1 MAQNEPS
8 HQDLH
13 YIPSCFDTWLRSL
26 FGTMGLTRFK
36 DGRVHFRKSGMKGLS
51 SVHEITRQKKQ
62 NKKTNKKKNK
72 NKKTHTHTHTK
83 IIKIQLLSL
92 SRPRLSRITAY
103 LEVKIGSLPKHEH
116 LTTGKKYCRKEE
128 KLLLRSNFFSF
139 PQYFQYIS
147 NFKSNYIYSYIW

>member
-1 MAQNEPS
+1 
-8 HQDLH
+8 
-13 YIPSCFDTWLRSL
+13 
-26 FGTMGLTRFK
+26 MGLTRFK

-51 SVHEITRQKKQ
+51 SVHEITRQKKKTKQ
-62 NKKTNKKKNK
+62 NKKNKTKKK
-72 NKKTHTHTHTK
+72 KKKKKHTHTHTK

-116 LTTGKKYCRKEE
+116 LTTGKKYCRTEE

-147 NFKSNYIYSYIW
+147 NFKSNYIYSYI